1 MTYMYV
7 FIYVCIDMYYIYDIN
22 VYTYTLI
29 CIFFEKQHIF
39 YLPFFLSHT
48 KIAYISARMSPDI
61 VEKSK
66 NHLKQ
71 ELSINKKDGMI
82 T

>member
-1 MTYMYV
+1 MCIHIHLYV
-7 FIYVCIDMYYIYDIN
+7 FFCKSN
-22 VYTYTLI
+22 
-29 CIFFEKQHIF
+29 IFFTFH
-39 YLPFFLSHT
+39 FFLSHT

>member
-1 MTYMYV
+1 MC
-7 FIYVCIDMYYIYDIN
+7 IYIHFFCKSNIIY
-22 VYTYTLI
+22 
-29 CIFFEKQHIF
+29 F
-39 YLPFFLSHT
+39 LPSFFLSHT
-48 KIAYISARMSPDI
+48 KAAYISARMSPDI

-71 ELSINKKDGMI
+71 VLSINKKDWMI

>member
-29 CIFFEKQHIF
+29 CIFLQKQHIF
-39 YLPFFLSHT
+39 FSHT

>member
-1 MTYMYV
+1 MYR
-7 FIYVCIDMYYIYDIN
+7 YLLYIYGIN

-29 CIFFEKQHIF
+29 WFFVKATKYIF

-48 KIAYISARMSPDI
+48 KTAYISARMSPDI

-71 ELSINKKDGMI
+71 ELSINKKDWMI